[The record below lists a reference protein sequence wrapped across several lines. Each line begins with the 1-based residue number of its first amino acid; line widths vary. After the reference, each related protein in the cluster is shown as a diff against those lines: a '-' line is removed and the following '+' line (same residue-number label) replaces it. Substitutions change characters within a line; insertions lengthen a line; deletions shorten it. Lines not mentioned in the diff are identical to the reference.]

1 MNGIKRKA
9 LRYNEGKLRW
19 SLVDFKCLEETVR
32 VLEIGA
38 DKYDLHNWKKGSPI
52 TQLSESLLRHM
63 FAFMSGEDKDPESG
77 RSHIGHVICNAM
89 FIDYMMR
96 EMPQYDDRF
105 KGFEEETNQPKI

>member
-1 MNGIKRKA
+1 
-9 LRYNEGKLRW
+9 
-19 SLVDFKCLEETVR
+19 
-32 VLEIGA
+32 
-38 DKYDLHNWKKGSPI
+38 
-52 TQLSESLLRHM
+52 
-63 FAFMSGEDKDPESG
+63 MSGEDKDPESG